1 MFNRYFSVDI
11 NKKRLKVIES
21 ELLDSESPNKKAK
34 TSEEMNATQR
44 ILIIPLDIEDDD
56 SQETTIC
63 VMSNC
68 SIENSIRQ
76 SHRTH
81 SKLALNEKTNIECD
95 KNSSDSSPNQF
106 YENIRD
112 ISASDYGYISDF
124 DEEHCFLVEVIMA
137 LNIIY
142 GTTILKL
149 YITIISKI
157 MCPIVWVKKSHNTGN
172 LSPKNTLNRKVK
184 NKLFL

>member
-1 MFNRYFSVDI
+1 LFNRYFSVDI

-142 GTTILKL
+142 YFEIIYNDHFKNHVSYRLGQEIPQYWKPFPEE
-149 YITIISKI
+149 YIKQESK
-157 MCPIVWVKKSHNTGN
+157 K
-172 LSPKNTLNRKVK
+172 
-184 NKLFL
+184 